1 MCFLHVFFLLIV
13 YKLLGCTTKCSD
25 YTLRFYLHVIVEYNL
40 NCRIL
45 ILLCFQSVAADV
57 YAVTYLPFYPL
68 LKLIIV
74 LYRHIVIYFN
84 FIFYNS

>member
-1 MCFLHVFFLLIV
+1 MFFACLFFIDSVQTTLC
-13 YKLLGCTTKCSD
+13 CTTKCSD

-45 ILLCFQSVAADV
+45 ILLRFQSVAADV
-57 YAVTYLPFYPL
+57 YAVTDLPFYPL

-74 LYRHIVIYFN
+74 LYRHIVVYFN